1 MPANRTEVPVL
12 FTAASDAA
20 VAGTLAQVIGRPV
33 DEKVDVVGQLE
44 QRTMLV
50 RGQNNRDVWG
60 HDARR
65 MASAVTDPVP
75 FEIEIVQPKSP
86 IARSG
91 AKQLKVVAKRDE
103 GFNQAIA
110 IQMLYNPPG
119 IGSSGSIS
127 IPADKNEAEIPLTA
141 NANAAIGTWPI
152 VVTGSAQVAGGRVE
166 AASQMAELTI
176 SDSYLTLAFEKAA
189 GELGQQAQLAVNVE
203 NAIEFEGEAT
213 MQLLGLPANTSTDTE
228 PKKITKDTTSVVFPI
243 TIDEK
248 AKPGTYKSLVCRVI
262 VTESGEPVTHTLG
275 TGELRVDKPLPPKV
289 DAPKP
294 VAKAE
299 PAKPAPAAAAKPL
312 SRLELLRLEK
322 MKQEEN
328 E

>member
-1 MPANRTEVPVL
+1 
-12 FTAASDAA
+12 
-20 VAGTLAQVIGRPV
+20 
-33 DEKVDVVGQLE
+33 VGQLA

-60 HDARR
+60 HDAYR
-65 MASAVTDPVP
+65 MASAVTEQVP

-86 IARSG
+86 IARRG
-91 AKQLKVVAKRDE
+91 AKQLKVVARRKE
-103 GFNQAIA
+103 GFNPAIA

-127 IPADKNEAEIPLTA
+127 IPADKDEAEIPLTA
-141 NANAAIGTWPI
+141 NASAAIGTWPI
-152 VVTGSAQVAGGRVE
+152 VVTASAQVDNGRVE
-166 AASQMAELTI
+166 VASQMAELTI
-176 SDSYLTLAFEKAA
+176 SDSYMSLAFEKAA
-189 GELGQQAQLAVNVE
+189 GELGQQAQLLVHVE
-203 NAIEFEGEAT
+203 NAIEFQGEAT
-213 MQLLGLPANTSTDTE
+213 VQLLGLPANTSTEAE
-228 PKKITKDTTSVVFPI
+228 PKKITKDTTDVLFPI

-262 VTESGEPVTHTLG
+262 VDENGEPVTHTLG

-299 PAKPAPAAAAKPL
+299 PAKPATPEPPKRL

-322 MKQEEN
+322 VKQEEN